1 MYSDFYWQRYNI
13 FLTSCIIH
21 PFYYALSHVKLPNLT
36 IGQYTMPNPIALA
49 PMSGVTDRPFRQLC
63 RKLGA
68 GYLVSE
74 MLSCD
79 LSLLKSAKTQ
89 YRLNHDGEPGP
100 IVTQI
105 AGSEPEKLA
114 RAAQFNVS
122 NGSQIIDINMGCPAK
137 KVYKKSCGSALLAQP
152 DLVKDILQAT
162 VGAVDCPVTLKIRL
176 GIDESSINALQIA
189 QIAQDCGIAAL
200 FIHGR
205 TRMQKYKGVADYK
218 HITLVKQN
226 IDIPVIA
233 NGDIDTPLKAQYVF
247 EQTDCD
253 GIMIGRAAQGNPWI
267 FREILHYLTTGEL
280 LPRPTDVEI
289 IQSMYEHVENLH
301 QFYGQYKGMMIAR
314 SHIGW
319 FLKTANQQSIARTL
333 YKINDAEKQLL
344 FIYQNL
350 LPRKA
355 A

>member
-1 MYSDFYWQRYNI
+1 
-13 FLTSCIIH
+13 
-21 PFYYALSHVKLPNLT
+21 
-36 IGQYTMPNPIALA
+36 MPNSVALA

-74 MLSCD
+74 MLTCD
-79 LSLLKSAKTQ
+79 LSLLKSAKTKF
-89 YRLNHDGEPGP
+89 RLNHDGEPGP

-105 AGSEPEKLA
+105 AGSDPLKMAL
-114 RAAQFNVS
+114 AAQFNVQ

-152 DLVKDILQAT
+152 DLVKDILQST
-162 VGAVDCPVTLKIRL
+162 VQAVECPITLKIRL
-176 GIDESSINALQIA
+176 GIDENSINALEIA
-189 QIAQDCGIAAL
+189 QIAQDCGVKAL

-205 TRMQKYKGVADYK
+205 TRTQKYNGFADYE
-218 HITLVKQN
+218 HIRLVKQN

-233 NGDIDTPLKAQYVF
+233 NGDIDSPQKADQVF
-247 EQTDCD
+247 AETGCD

-267 FREILHYLTTGEL
+267 FREVLHYLQKGVL
-280 LPRPTDVEI
+280 LSRPTNQEI
-289 IQSMYEHVENLH
+289 IQTMYRHVENLH
-301 QFYGQYKGMMIAR
+301 GFYGHYKGIMIAR

-319 FLKTANQQSIARTL
+319 FLKSAQKTTIAREL
-333 YKINDAEKQLL
+333 YKIDDAEKQLL
-344 FIYQNL
+344 FITKNL
-350 LPRKA
+350 IKRKA

>member
-1 MYSDFYWQRYNI
+1 
-13 FLTSCIIH
+13 
-21 PFYYALSHVKLPNLT
+21 
-36 IGQYTMPNPIALA
+36 MPNSVALA

-74 MLSCD
+74 MLACD
-79 LSLLKSAKTQ
+79 LSLLKSAKSRF
-89 YRLNHDGEPGP
+89 RLNHDGEPGP

-105 AGSEPEKLA
+105 AGADPEKLA
-114 RAAQFNVS
+114 IAAQFNVQ

-137 KVYKKSCGSALLAQP
+137 KVYKKSCGSALLAHP
-152 DLVKDILQAT
+152 GLVKDILQAT
-162 VGAVDCPVTLKIRL
+162 VQAVDCPVTLKIRL
-176 GIDESSINALQIA
+176 GIDDSSINCLEIA
-189 QIAQDCGIAAL
+189 QIAQDCGVQAL

-205 TRMQKYKGVADYK
+205 TRIQKYKGFADYK

-233 NGDIDTPLKAQYVF
+233 NGDIDSPQKALQVF
-247 EQTDCD
+247 EQTGSD

-267 FREILHYLTTGEL
+267 FREVLYYLETGNL
-280 LPRPTDVEI
+280 LARPSEDEI
-289 IQSMYEHVENLH
+289 IQTMYQHVENLH
-301 QFYGQYKGMMIAR
+301 NFYGQYKGMMIAR

-319 FLKTANQQSIARTL
+319 FLKQINQQSIAREL
-333 YKINDAEKQLL
+333 FRINDAGEQLL
-344 FIYQNL
+344 FIQQNIM
-350 LPRKA
+350 RKA

>member
-1 MYSDFYWQRYNI
+1 M
-13 FLTSCIIH
+13 
-21 PFYYALSHVKLPNLT
+21 KLPILK
-36 IGQYTMPNPIALA
+36 IGPYTLPNSVALA

-79 LSLLKSAKTQ
+79 LSLLKSAKSKF
-89 YRLNHDGEPGP
+89 RRNHDGEPGP

-105 AGSEPEKLA
+105 AGADAEMVAL
-114 RAAQFNVS
+114 AAQYNAN

-137 KVYKKSCGSALLAQP
+137 KVYKKSCGSALLAHP
-152 DLVKDILQAT
+152 ALIKDILQAT
-162 VGAVDCPVTLKIRL
+162 VQAVDCPVTLKIRL
-176 GIDESSINALQIA
+176 GIDDSSINCLEVA
-189 QIAQDCGIAAL
+189 QIAQDCGIKAL

-205 TRMQKYKGVADYK
+205 TRVQKYTGFADYS
-218 HITLVKQN
+218 HIKMVKQN

-233 NGDIDTPLKAQYVF
+233 NGDINTPQKAQFVF
-247 EQTDCD
+247 EETHCD

-267 FREILHYLTTGEL
+267 FREVLHYLNTGDL
-280 LPRPTDVEI
+280 LARPSNQEI
-289 IQSMYEHVENLH
+289 IQTMYEHVENLH
-301 QFYGQYKGMMIAR
+301 DFYGQHKGMMIAR

-319 FLKTANQQSIARTL
+319 FLKQANQKPIARKL
-333 YKINDAEKQLL
+333 YKIDDAEKQLL
-344 FIYQNL
+344 FITKNL
-350 LPRKA
+350 LEREA